1 MNVRLRAGRATIW
14 IKNILVAVE
23 SGVDAIALP
32 PQSKIAVGFT
42 KIHKVSHDFP
52 RFPITF
58 KKNKNF

>member
-32 PQSKIAVGFT
+32 PQAKIAGWPGT
-42 KIHKVSHDFP
+42 QIQTVSNQ
-52 RFPITF
+52 F
-58 KKNKNF
+58 K